1 MANEFDPAGLGG
13 YIGTA
18 VAALITAVVGTSAY
32 FNKKKVNDAESES
45 TVKGFKGN
53 DAVLENL
60 LKEVK
65 RLTERLEEVEGKV
78 AHLTDT
84 LANIRLIAL
93 DCYQLANECECGDEN
108 RKRLLEH
115 LRTIIRD
122 A

>member
-1 MANEFDPAGLGG
+1 MANEFDPNGLGG

-18 VAALITAVVGTSAY
+18 VGALITAVVGTSAY
-32 FNKKKVNDAESES
+32 FSRKKVSDAADES

-60 LKEVK
+60 VKEVA
-65 RLTERLEEVEGKV
+65 RLASRIKELEDKVE
-78 AHLTDT
+78 HLTDK
-84 LANIRLIAL
+84 LANVRLVAL
-93 DCYQLANECECGDEN
+93 DCYQLANECECAGDE
-108 RKRLLEH
+108 RDLLLEH